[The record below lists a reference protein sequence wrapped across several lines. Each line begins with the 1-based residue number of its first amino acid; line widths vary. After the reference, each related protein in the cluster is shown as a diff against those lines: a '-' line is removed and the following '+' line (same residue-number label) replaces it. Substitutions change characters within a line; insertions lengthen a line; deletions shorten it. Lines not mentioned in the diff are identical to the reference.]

1 MILTVYKNLA
11 SIAKIEFT
19 DIVVVTNI
27 IFTPTHRAQKLRI
40 SLIDSSFI
48 DIWLTLDGRY
58 SYHWHSLDSFIYR
71 HDNAPQFIDMVDILY
86 ASKKYSVPYCTL
98 PDFVINSYSLR
109 RIGDRPHLIFP
120 PFEAVCL
127 ESKKFTSRAKEYF
140 HSQVAP

>member
-71 HDNAPQFIDMVDILY
+71 HDNAPHERWDFISTFPKHCHDGSEKNVIDSDI
-86 ASKKYSVPYCTL
+86 
-98 PDFVINSYSLR
+98 PDNYEEGIRFFLQKVRDKMKIENRGHTTFS
-109 RIGDRPHLIFP
+109 
-120 PFEAVCL
+120 
-127 ESKKFTSRAKEYF
+127 
-140 HSQVAP
+140 